1 MSSQEP
7 PKAIAHAGPWRRM
20 ADWGAE
26 AHVGAKVTALLSVLL
41 WLGVVCAGRLIAYL

>member
-1 MSSQEP
+1 MP
-7 PKAIAHAGPWRRM
+7 GRGGGWRT
-20 ADWGAE
+20 AE